1 MKNISGKKIS
11 IFGRVCRRF
20 FVAGKIFCGKI
31 ILVMTLKDFE
41 VGEYIFEWDDEKA
54 EINKRKHKVMF
65 SIAAKV
71 FLDDYRIEDYD
82 ELHSDDEERRKVIG
96 RVGKVLV
103 VIYTERGENIRII
116 SARTANKKEQ
126 EDYYGQF
133 SSL

>member
-1 MKNISGKKIS
+1 M
-11 IFGRVCRRF
+11 
-20 FVAGKIFCGKI
+20 

-82 ELHSDDEERRKVIG
+82 ELHSDAEERRKVIG